1 MATPKVLHDQLR
13 LLFQLS
19 LWSLL
24 SVFWGGLLA
33 VLFPSGSFWASFGGM
48 NAVWGLINLIIASF
62 GYYGVMKKIRMGLA
76 DEELERQRLRRLLK
90 VNTWL
95 DVGYLAVGLALAWWG
110 KSPLLQ
116 GFGWGIM
123 VQGGFLLL
131 FDGWHYQQ
139 GGSKNAKPV

>member
-1 MATPKVLHDQLR
+1 MATPKVLLVQQR

-24 SVFWGGLLA
+24 SIFWGGLLT

-62 GYYGVMKKIRMGLA
+62 GYYGVMKKMRTGLP
-76 DEELERQRLRRLLK
+76 DEELERQRLLRLLK

-95 DVGYLAVGLALAWWG
+95 DVGYVAIGAGLAFWG
-110 KSPLLQ
+110 KTPLLH
-116 GFGWGIM
+116 GFGWGILL
-123 VQGGFLLL
+123 QGGFLLL
-131 FDGWHYQQ
+131 FDWWHYRQ
-139 GGSKNAKPV
+139 GGSE